1 MDIILYSIALVICF
15 VLSAFF
21 SSSETAFTSLGR
33 ARIRS
38 LEEGKAITGGV
49 KELARSPEK
58 YLSTVLVGNNL
69 VNTAAAALGT
79 VIAIWLVGEEMG
91 VLAATL
97 GVTIILLIFC
107 EVTPK
112 TFAFHRAP
120 GVFAHF
126 AGAIGFFSHV
136 FSPFVLALGFISS
149 QLLKLVGVRGGHPR
163 SLISEE
169 EIHSLISLG
178 QEEGAVEEEEANLLH
193 RVFEFGDRMVDEVM
207 TPRTEVVFL
216 EKGVTLSQFW
226 ELFSQFPY
234 SRFPVYEENTDN
246 IVGIISIKD
255 VALAQ
260 AHADLSLESSLDDL
274 LRPAFFVPQTKR
286 IGELFSEMKSQ
297 RIKLAVVVDE
307 YGGTAGMVT
316 LEELLEVLVGEIED
330 ELDRKEKDFEA
341 ITENTF
347 EVDGSMRIEEL
358 NQQLGLELPE
368 GNYETMAGFVLYL
381 LGHIP
386 KEGERIEYDSL
397 NIIITQMKG
406 LKVEKV
412 LLTKTKMDAEA

>member
-1 MDIILYSIALVICF
+1 MNITLYSAILVVCF
-15 VLSAFF
+15 ILSAFF

-33 ARIRS
+33 VRIRK
-38 LEEGKAITGGV
+38 LEDEKAITGRV
-49 KELARSPEK
+49 KELTQSPER

-69 VNTAAAALGT
+69 VNTAAAALAT
-79 VIAIWLVGEEMG
+79 VMAVYLIGKEIG
-91 VLAATL
+91 VLVATL

-107 EVTPK
+107 EIIPK
-112 TFAFHRAP
+112 TFAFHRAQ
-120 GVFAHF
+120 
-126 AGAIGFFSHV
+126 AIFTRSARAVGLFSHI
-136 FSPFVLALGFISS
+136 FSPFVLAIGFISS
-149 QLLKLVGVRGGHPR
+149 QFLKLVGVEGGHPR

-169 EIHSLISLG
+169 EIHSLISIG
-178 QEEGAVEEEEANLLH
+178 REEGAVEEEEANLLH

-207 TPRTEVVFL
+207 TPRTEVTFL
-216 EKGVTLSQFW
+216 EKGTTLSQFW
-226 ELFSQFPY
+226 ELFSRAPY

-246 IVGIISIKD
+246 VVGIISLKD
-255 VALAQ
+255 AVLAQ
-260 AHADLSLESSLDDL
+260 TQGHLSPESSLDSL
-274 LRPAFFVPQTKR
+274 LRPTYFIPQTKH

-297 RIKLAVVVDE
+297 RIKIAVVVDE
-307 YGGTAGMVT
+307 YGGTAGMVS

-347 EVDGSMRIEEL
+347 KIDGSMRIEEL

-368 GNYETMAGFVLYL
+368 EHYETMAGFVLYS

-386 KEGERIEYDSL
+386 REGERVEYGSL
-397 NIIITQMKG
+397 KIIVTQMKG

-412 LLTKTKMDAEA
+412 LLTKTRMDA